1 LYTKEGK
8 MTEMNAPKP
17 AIPPHLKASEL
28 SEEQKFRNKYPG
40 KKPASTDFLRKRIQ
54 KGVKY
59 FDSGDY
65 NMAKSNSRTGP
76 NPLLGKAIPTAE
88 AVTQRKHSTACK
100 SKLADGEEHSPSA
113 VAEPVFFADAE
124 GVQTDENQDQTES
137 R

>member
-1 LYTKEGK
+1 MNTSTLCSKENLLLILC
-8 MTEMNAPKP
+8 MLA
-17 AIPPHLKASEL
+17 LFL
-28 SEEQKFRNKYPG
+28 
-40 KKPASTDFLRKRIQ
+40 TDVIFTCNLQ
-54 KGVKY
+54 VKY

-113 VAEPVFFADAE
+113 VTEPVFFADAE